1 MIRVGEKL
9 LELQEPHIQQLIALA
24 EEAGVS
30 LTSDDFTAA
39 NQPISDEQAE
49 NISGGYFHAATGL
62 GLESR
67 RRSYDGGRMA
77 MAKLEIR
84 KSCINNSADYDFSK
98 DNKNFKERLRGW
110 KRN

>member
-49 NISGGYFHAATGL
+49 NISGGYSMPQLGWGL
-62 GLESR
+62 KAEGVPMMEGEWQWQS
-67 RRSYDGGRMA
+67 
-77 MAKLEIR
+77 
-84 KSCINNSADYDFSK
+84 
-98 DNKNFKERLRGW
+98 
-110 KRN
+110 